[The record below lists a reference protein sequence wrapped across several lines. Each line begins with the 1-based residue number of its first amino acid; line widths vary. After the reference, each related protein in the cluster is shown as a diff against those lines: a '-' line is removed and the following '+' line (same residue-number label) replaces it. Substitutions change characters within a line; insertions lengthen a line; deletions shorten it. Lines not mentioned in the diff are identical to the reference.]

1 VSAREAVLETDRTPG
16 SLRTILSA
24 GILAGALDI
33 TAAFVVYGAKGASP
47 KRILQG
53 ISSGLLGP
61 AAFRGGWK
69 TVVLGGAFQF
79 FIAVA
84 SAAVFFAAS
93 RSLAALV
100 RRPLLWGALYGIAV
114 YVVMYRIVVPL
125 SRFHSRPFSWSATAT
140 AVVIHVF
147 CVGIPIAAMVA
158 RGARPRG

>member
-1 VSAREAVLETDRTPG
+1 VSAREAILEADRAPG
-16 SLRTILSA
+16 SLRAVLPA

-79 FIAVA
+79 FIAVV

-93 RSLAALV
+93 RKLATLV
-100 RRPLLWGALYGIAV
+100 RRPLLWGAVYGIAV

-125 SRFHSRPFSWSATAT
+125 SRFHARPFSWSAAAI

-147 CVGIPIAAMVA
+147 CVGIPIAVVIA
-158 RGARPRG
+158 RGSRPRV